1 MTNLNENK
9 MEGVQSQEHL
19 TSKDFYWNNFSHF
32 RTHEQLLKDT
42 ERVEIFKKAITQ
54 NRHLFQNKVVLDVGC
69 GTGILSLFAA
79 QAGAKEVIAV
89 ECSEIITQAQQII
102 TDNNFSHII
111 RCVRGKIENV
121 DIGVPKN
128 SVDIIIA
135 DWMGFALFQE
145 SLIEGVLFAR
155 DTWLKPDG
163 LILPDRA
170 YLYIAAVEDGE
181 YKSEKLTCEDP
192 KWCYDNFLNA
202 RSLKSADSVRQ
213 QLVRIVMRFNVPLI
227 SPDFS
232 TKEYYITIRKALTAG
247 FFMQIAHLERS
258 GHYLTAKD
266 NQVVSL
272 HPSTVLDHKP
282 EWVLYNEFVLTT
294 KNYIRTIIEI
304 RPDWL
309 LQIAPH
315 YFNLENFPNCEAK
328 QVLERLQKKLE
339 ISNKK

>member
-135 DWMGFALFQE
+135 DW
-145 SLIEGVLFAR
+145 
-155 DTWLKPDG
+155 KPDG

-181 YKSEKLTCEDP
+181 YKSEKLTYWRNIYGFDLSPMQPLVLREPLIDTISP
-192 KWCYDNFLNA
+192 EAIVTNFSRVILLDLQKMPRFSNPTEESLFKIVESNFELNA
-202 RSLKSADSVRQ
+202 QRNDKVHGFTLYYDIEFSKCHKP
-213 QLVRIVMRFNVPLI
+213 IY
-227 SPDFS
+227 FS
-232 TKEYYITIRKALTAG
+232 TSPNSRSTGFKQTILWLSRDISLTNNQNISGKITFKMRGVNFK
-247 FFMQIAHLERS
+247 HLEIILNFEVQATKSSRMTS
-258 GHYLTAKD
+258 NSPSKQSFEQHFYL
-266 NQVVSL
+266 
-272 HPSTVLDHKP
+272 ST
-282 EWVLYNEFVLTT
+282 
-294 KNYIRTIIEI
+294 
-304 RPDWL
+304 
-309 LQIAPH
+309 
-315 YFNLENFPNCEAK
+315 
-328 QVLERLQKKLE
+328 
-339 ISNKK
+339 S